1 MVAKLVLRNGPKTD
15 VIIKHNYYTY
25 EISHNFFKNWT
36 SQMAYILGFIFADGN
51 IDKNNV
57 TLAFEQQVGD
67 KEILEKIRTP
77 MASTHKIETT
87 KKGKYVRLRI
97 NSRQLIFDLKKL
109 GVTHNKSKYCICPKI
124 PNEFLSHFLRGFI
137 DGDGWVVTRTKN
149 NRHEIN
155 VGFCH
160 GCKDFLLE
168 LIRQLQAELHLTTN
182 NLRTRLKTT
191 RKGNKSTVYQID
203 WHSHNA
209 IKLLDWL
216 YKDAD
221 IFLSR
226 KYNKYLQ
233 GRKLFE
239 EYSLKTAL
247 WRRVEAK
254 YNKPLKQVLSELHN
268 KNLNTYQIA
277 KEINASKSQ
286 TYRFLIKTGVIDK
299 HK

>member
-1 MVAKLVLRNGPKTD
+1 MATKLVLGNGPKTD
-15 VIIKHNYYTY
+15 VVIKHNYYTY
-25 EISHNFFKNWT
+25 KIDHNFFKNWT

-57 TLAFEQQVGD
+57 TLAFEQQVRD
-67 KEILEKIRTP
+67 KEILEKIRTL
-77 MASTHKIETT
+77 MTSTHKIEATR
-87 KKGKYVRLRI
+87 KGKYVRLRI
-97 NSRQLIFDLKKL
+97 NSRQIIYDLKQL
-109 GVTHNKSKYCICPKI
+109 GVTHNKSKYCVCPKI
-124 PNEFLSHFLRGFI
+124 PVQFLPHFLRGFM
-137 DGDGWVVTRTKN
+137 DGDGWVVTRTKD

-168 LIRQLQAELHLTTN
+168 LIKQIRAELHLTTN

-191 RKGNKSTVYQID
+191 RKGAKSTVYQID

-209 IKLLDWL
+209 IKILDWL

-221 IFLSR
+221 IFLGR

-254 YNKPLKQVLSELHN
+254 YKKPLKQVLFELHN
-268 KNLNTYQIA
+268 EGLNTYQIA
-277 KEINASKSQ
+277 KEINASQSQ
-286 TYRFLIKTGVIDK
+286 TYRFLIKSEVMRK
-299 HK
+299 YK